1 MKPVV
6 RFAPSPT
13 GHIHLG
19 NARPALMNWMYA
31 LKTGGQFILRFDD
44 TDLERSKKEYAEA
57 IEVDLAWLGIKPHR
71 LERQSERKEAHDAA
85 RDKLIEMGRL
95 YPCYETADELDR
107 RRKRA
112 RALGR
117 PPIYDRAALELT
129 DEDKAK
135 FEAEG
140 RKPHWRFKLEG
151 KEVVFND
158 LVRGEQKVH
167 TDTMSDP
174 VLIREDGSYLYT
186 LPSVVDDIDMGVTH
200 IIRGEDHVTNTGAQI
215 ELFEALGATSPTFGH
230 HNLLTDATGE
240 GFSKRKGSLS
250 ITSLREQGYESI
262 AVALI
267 AILTGTSQPVAPHE
281 SLEVLAETF
290 DVSMVSRNS
299 ARFDPAELDA
309 FNARIVHQLSY
320 DDVKA
325 RLSDAG
331 IEDAEA
337 LWNAVHENLAKVGE
351 IAQWNELV
359 KGPVSPVIA
368 DEDREFIDTA
378 REKLPQEPWDQETW
392 GAWTNELKQE
402 TGRKGKQ
409 LFMPLRQAL
418 TGQSHGPELKTLLP
432 LLGRT
437 ACLDRLS

>member
-44 TDLERSKKEYAEA
+44 TDLERSKKEYADA

-151 KEVVFND
+151 KEVVFDD

-200 IIRGEDHVTNTGAQI
+200 II
-215 ELFEALGATSPTFGH
+215 
-230 HNLLTDATGE
+230 
-240 GFSKRKGSLS
+240 
-250 ITSLREQGYESI
+250 
-262 AVALI
+262 VA
-267 AILTGTSQPVAPHE
+267 
-281 SLEVLAETF
+281 
-290 DVSMVSRNS
+290 
-299 ARFDPAELDA
+299 
-309 FNARIVHQLSY
+309 
-320 DDVKA
+320 
-325 RLSDAG
+325 
-331 IEDAEA
+331 
-337 LWNAVHENLAKVGE
+337 
-351 IAQWNELV
+351 
-359 KGPVSPVIA
+359 
-368 DEDREFIDTA
+368 
-378 REKLPQEPWDQETW
+378 
-392 GAWTNELKQE
+392 
-402 TGRKGKQ
+402 
-409 LFMPLRQAL
+409 
-418 TGQSHGPELKTLLP
+418 KTM
-432 LLGRT
+432 
-437 ACLDRLS
+437 